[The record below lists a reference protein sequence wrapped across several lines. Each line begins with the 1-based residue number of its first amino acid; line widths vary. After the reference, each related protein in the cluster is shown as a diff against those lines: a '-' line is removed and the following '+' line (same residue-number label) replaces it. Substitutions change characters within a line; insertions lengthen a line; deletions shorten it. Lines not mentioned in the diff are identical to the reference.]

1 MRLRTETANCYRIAS
16 TLPDDGR
23 PTAMPATAAQRVT
36 EPSMPA
42 SLTDTA
48 ALRERCK
55 AHLVDVMEKTP
66 AIGFACIGTADGRL
80 FAANDR
86 STDPQRIAAMAS
98 SLLALSESFSKEAMR
113 SRCAYSLI
121 VSEHGAIVIV
131 RIPSKR
137 NHYVLAMGA
146 DTTETIALTL
156 RKALDAS
163 THVASILDSAS

>member
-1 MRLRTETANCYRIAS
+1 
-16 TLPDDGR
+16 
-23 PTAMPATAAQRVT
+23 MPV
-36 EPSMPA
+36 

-48 ALRERCK
+48 AVRERCK
-55 AHLVDVMEKTP
+55 THLAQVMADAP
-66 AIGFACIGTADGRL
+66 SIGFACIGTADGRM
-80 FAANDR
+80 FAANHR

-121 VSEHGAIVIV
+121 VGEHGAIVIV

-137 NHYVLAMGA
+137 NHYVLAVGA

-156 RKALDAS
+156 RKALDTS
-163 THVASILDSAS
+163 THVASILDSAP